1 MRRPYVLCAAILAAA
16 MTIGSG
22 APAADYE
29 LVSTVV
35 VSRHGVRSP
44 IAGHPP
50 LAAFAADPWPSWP
63 VASGDLTPR
72 GAELAKLLGRYYREY
87 YASQGLVPAQGC
99 PSGAVSVWADV
110 AERTRVTAQSLLD
123 GMFPGCGLAPAS
135 SSTQIDPL
143 FHPTRVGVC
152 GIDPDRARQGVLRR
166 VGGDLASL
174 HRKFRAEIAAMQR
187 VLKCCQPELCRASGT
202 SAPCSLRNLPSALV
216 AEDNGGVRLSGP
228 ITIGSTASEV
238 FLLEYADGL
247 PDRQIAWGR
256 ASTPQAIR
264 PLMRLHTLDFDLMQR
279 TPYLAKRQ
287 GSALVDKIW
296 STLRGSVE
304 TNGADGRRLTLLVGH
319 DTNLANI
326 GGMLGLHWSLPSFLP
341 NETPPAGA
349 MHFDLLRD
357 RQTREYGVRI
367 RYVSQTLDQMRRA
380 MPLDLANPPGTAV
393 VKNSRCKVRDG
404 GVCPWNDFAKIVDR
418 ALDRACVDSGRQGP

>member
-1 MRRPYVLCAAILAAA
+1 MIQHSFPTRR
-16 MTIGSG
+16 S
-22 APAADYE
+22 
-29 LVSTVV
+29 S
-35 VSRHGVRSP
+35 
-44 IAGHPP
+44 
-50 LAAFAADPWPSWP
+50 
-63 VASGDLTPR
+63 DLTPR
-72 GAELAKLLGRYYREY
+72 GAELAKLLGAYYREY
-87 YASQGLVPAQGC
+87 YAAQGLFPARGC
-99 PSGAVSVWADV
+99 PPTGRAVAWADV
-110 AERTRVTAQSLLD
+110 DQRTLVTAQSLLD
-123 GMFPGCGLAPAS
+123 GMFPGCGLVPAS
-135 SSTQIDPL
+135 SSMPVDPL
-143 FHPTRVGVC
+143 FHPTRAGVC
-152 GIDPDRARQGVLRR
+152 RIDPDRARQSVLRR
-166 VGGDLASL
+166 AGGDLASL

-216 AEDNGGVRLSGP
+216 AGDNGVRLSGP

-247 PDRQIAWGR
+247 PDQQIAWGR

-264 PLMRLHTLDFDLMQR
+264 PLLRLHTLDFDLMER

-296 STLRGSVE
+296 STLRNSVE
-304 TNGADGRRLTLLVGH
+304 TNGADGRRLTLVVGH

-357 RQTREYGVRI
+357 RQTKEYGVRI

-380 MPLDLANPPGTAV
+380 MPLDLAKPPETAV
-393 VKNSRCKVRDG
+393 VRNSRCKGRDG
-404 GVCPWNDFAKIVDR
+404 EVCPWTDFTRIVDR
-418 ALDRACVDSGRQGP
+418 ALDRTCVDSGRQGP